1 MGVVRT
7 ETSKEIMDSKFGY
20 EKPTYYAIIPASVRY
35 DENLNANEKLMYGEL
50 TCLSNKLGY
59 CYASNSYF
67 SNLYKVTPQ
76 AVSKWIKHLESLG
89 YIKCQYEYNGLEIK
103 QRRITIC
110 TQVSTIDVV
119 STENNRGINLELNGY
134 QPTVKD
140 NITSNNNTS
149 NNNIYP
155 AEEKPKKTRK
165 PFTTS
170 YEQVLNVCIKNGFK
184 GMNNTE
190 GELAE
195 WFCKVALNEDGTV
208 CYKGNVIKSYIGL
221 VSILR
226 SIDVSGKSYSKATPS
241 KRSVSTINE
250 GCF

>member
-1 MGVVRT
+1 MAIIKHDTHLRCYTVMNNTCLQDPNMSMKAKGLYAYLMSLPEDWVLHQTELKRHFKDGRDSIRT
-7 ETSKEIMDSKFGY
+7 AVNELIENGYVTKEDTRNELGQIVDCTYTVYEEPITSKENPAT
-20 EKPTYYAIIPASVRY
+20 EKPI
-35 DENLNANEKLMYGEL
+35 
-50 TCLSNKLGY
+50 
-59 CYASNSYF
+59 
-67 SNLYKVTPQ
+67 
-76 AVSKWIKHLESLG
+76 
-89 YIKCQYEYNGLEIK
+89 
-103 QRRITIC
+103 
-110 TQVSTIDVV
+110 
-119 STENNRGINLELNGY
+119 TENPTSVNPSIQSTNINKVL
-134 QPTVKD
+134 
-140 NITSNNNTS
+140 NNT
-149 NNNIYP
+149 NIYT

-165 PFTTS
+165 PFTTT

-208 CYKGNVIKSYIGL
+208 CYKGNIIKSYIGL

-226 SIDVSGKSYSKATPS
+226 SIDVSGKSYSKTTPS